1 MTTGSDGNFYGTTWH
16 GGSNADGTVF
26 RLLLPPTITL
36 EPHSQT
42 NGAGATVTFR
52 VGATSLN
59 PMGYQ
64 WQKNGTNLAN
74 GGNMSGETTNTLS
87 ITGISDSD
95 SGTYTVILTNLYGI
109 TVSSNAVLEVLDLP
123 FIVTQPLSQTVDLGG
138 SVTFSAQANGVPPF
152 VFEWCFNGTPVA
164 SSAPGTNYSAYTLT
178 NIRANQAGNYSVV
191 VVNEYGSLTS
201 SNALL
206 TVIVPP
212 SLVLEFVA
220 SYPLLNLNGM
230 LRSNFVVQYSTN
242 LAGTNWI
249 NLLSLTNLQDSPYL
263 FLDPAGDGE
272 PARFYRAFM
281 Q

>member
-1 MTTGSDGNFYGTTWH
+1 M
-16 GGSNADGTVF
+16 F

-164 SSAPGTNYSAYTLT
+164 SSAPGTNYSVLHIDQHSSQPGGQLQCGRGQRVWQCDEFQCVADGDCPADAGIATLGRLSAAESEWHVEQAT
-178 NIRANQAGNYSVV
+178 SWCNTAPIWRAPI
-191 VVNEYGSLTS
+191 GS
-201 SNALL
+201 
-206 TVIVPP
+206 ICFP
-212 SLVLEFVA
+212 
-220 SYPLLNLNGM
+220 
-230 LRSNFVVQYSTN
+230 
-242 LAGTNWI
+242 
-249 NLLSLTNLQDSPYL
+249 
-263 FLDPAGDGE
+263 
-272 PARFYRAFM
+272 
-281 Q
+281 